1 MLALDIRSIFKKYCL
16 VVQEKET
23 VVSDLVGEMV
33 KMNLIDESVVP
44 SQVIE
49 AYEKKNEEARKRE
62 EELLNKLSLEK
73 KNSKKQQT
81 QKQQIKKKVG
91 NKK

>member
-44 SQVIE
+44 QQVIE
-49 AYEKKNEEARKRE
+49 AYEKKNEEVRKRE

-73 KNSKKQQT
+73 KNSKKQ
-81 QKQQIKKKVG
+81 
-91 NKK
+91 

>member
-1 MLALDIRSIFKKYCL
+1 MDRLTEFVDEVHDIMLALDIRSIFKKYCL

-44 SQVIE
+44 
-49 AYEKKNEEARKRE
+49 
-62 EELLNKLSLEK
+62 
-73 KNSKKQQT
+73 
-81 QKQQIKKKVG
+81 
-91 NKK
+91 